1 MDALSRLFFDPACS
15 VERKTSV
22 LAAAQDWLASADEL
36 TLFTS
41 GSTGSPKSWI
51 VQRSHVLN
59 SIYATAHAFDL
70 GPETRSALAMDV
82 AGTGG
87 RLMLWRALE
96 LGMALQILPVGRQLK
111 WEGPLDFLAL
121 VPQQAVALSLEQA
134 AQVGTLLLG
143 GAPISPHEEGQ
154 LHHIFP
160 KVYHGFGMTET
171 LSHIALRPLGGAANY
186 TCLPGV
192 SVTLDQGALVIDA
205 PLRGVH
211 TLRTTDA
218 AYLHSP
224 SSFTWLG
231 RLDSAI
237 LSGGK
242 KIFPESIDQ
251 AVAAAYPNHPKGFAG
266 SVPHTEWGEALVWY
280 SLPLSES
287 ERQNLL
293 IAFNTLESWQRPKR
307 IIEGDLPYTPSGKWR
322 RKSGSLG
329 SESPS
334 AS

>member
-1 MDALSRLFFDPACS
+1 MDALSRLLFDPACS
-15 VERKTSV
+15 AERKDSV
-22 LAAAQDWLASADEL
+22 LAAAQDWLSGADEL

-41 GSTGSPKSWI
+41 GSTGSPKTWT
-51 VQRSHVLN
+51 VQRSHVLE
-59 SIYATAHAFDL
+59 SIHATAHAFAL
-70 GPETRSALAMDV
+70 GPNTRSALAMDV

-96 LGMALQILPVGRQLK
+96 LSMTLQILPVGRHLT

-121 VPQQAVALSLEQA
+121 VPQQALSLSAEQA

-143 GAPISPHEEGQ
+143 GAPVSPHEEG
-154 LHHIFP
+154 LLLRIFP

-171 LSHIALRPLGGAANY
+171 LSHIALRLLGTAPHY

-205 PLRGVH
+205 PHRGVH

-218 AYLHSP
+218 AVVHSP

-231 RLDSAI
+231 RLDGAI

-242 KIFPESIDQ
+242 KILPESIDQ
-251 AVAAAYPNHPKGFAG
+251 AIAAAYPEHPTGFAG
-266 SVPHTEWGEALVWY
+266 SVPDPEWGEALVWY
-280 SLPLSES
+280 SIPLSDA
-287 ERQNLL
+287 ERNLL
-293 IAFNTLESWQRPKR
+293 LQAFQTLASWQRPKR
-307 IIEGDLPYTPSGKWR
+307 ILEGELPLTASGKWR
-322 RKSGSLG
+322 RRTEGALG
-329 SESPS
+329 G
-334 AS
+334 